1 MMKITK
7 LEGWKKKT
15 HQKDVTLNNSEDSTM
30 SKIKKTHHETK
41 FTPNLV
47 LNGVSIKPL
56 NIIIIIKFLCRFSYF
71 SLFFKYIHG
80 FSLVFILIF
89 YGFH

>member
-30 SKIKKTHHETK
+30 SKIKK
-41 FTPNLV
+41 
-47 LNGVSIKPL
+47 
-56 NIIIIIKFLCRFSYF
+56 
-71 SLFFKYIHG
+71 
-80 FSLVFILIF
+80 LIMKQ
-89 YGFH
+89 HLHQIWC